1 MPESSCS
8 AIVVFDIDGVVRDVT
23 NSYRRAIADTVAKFT
38 KGAYR
43 PDQADIDALKSEGIW
58 NNDWEASLELIYRY
72 FESVGQQRI
81 SATSDE
87 KVRSLI
93 QIDYNALV
101 DFFQSRYRGTNSQ
114 EWNGYICDEPLLLQ
128 LSYLEQL
135 SAANIPWGF
144 FSGAPHAEA
153 AYVLERRLGINSPVL
168 IGMEDAP
175 GKPDPTGLILAV
187 QQLEQLHQAN
197 VTTPVVYVGDT
208 VADMYTVTQARAKV
222 SRSVI
227 GVGILPP
234 HLQATPERLDDYAAK
249 LLAAGASVIFSNV
262 QELTIEEINK
272 LTINN

>member
-1 MPESSCS
+1 VEESSWS

-23 NSYRRAIADTVAKFT
+23 GSYRRAIADTVEQFT
-38 KGAYR
+38 NKAYR

-58 NNDWEASLELIYRY
+58 NNDWEASQELIYRY
-72 FESVGQQRI
+72 FESVGQQRV
-81 SATSDE
+81 SGAPDQ

-135 SAANIPWGF
+135 SAANITWGF

-153 AYVLERRLGINSPVL
+153 AYVLERRLGINSPIL

-187 QQLEQLHQAN
+187 QQLEQLHQVNAAI
-197 VTTPVVYVGDT
+197 PIVYVGDT

-222 SRSVI
+222 SRTVI

-234 HLQATPERLDDYAAK
+234 HLQATPERRDDYAAK
-249 LLAAGASVIFSNV
+249 LLAAGASVVFNNV
-262 QELTIEEINK
+262 QKLTIEEITK

>member
-1 MPESSCS
+1 MEESSCS

-23 NSYRRAIADTVAKFT
+23 GSYRRAIADTVEQFT
-38 KGAYR
+38 KCAYR

-58 NNDWEASLELIYRY
+58 NNDWEASQELIYRY
-72 FESVGQQRI
+72 FESVGQQRV

-87 KVRSLI
+87 NRRSLI

-153 AYVLERRLGINSPVL
+153 AYVLERRLGINSHIL

-187 QQLEQLHQAN
+187 QQLEQLHQVNAAI
-197 VTTPVVYVGDT
+197 PIVYVGDT

-222 SRSVI
+222 SRTVI

-234 HLQATPERLDDYAAK
+234 HLQATPERRDDYAAK
-249 LLAAGASVIFSNV
+249 LLAAGASVVFNNV
-262 QELTIEEINK
+262 QELTIEEITR
-272 LTINN
+272 LTMNN